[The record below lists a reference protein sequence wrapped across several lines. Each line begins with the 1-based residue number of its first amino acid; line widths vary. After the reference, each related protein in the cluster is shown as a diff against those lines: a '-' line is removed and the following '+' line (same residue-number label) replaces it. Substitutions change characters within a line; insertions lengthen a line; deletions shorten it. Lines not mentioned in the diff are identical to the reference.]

1 MLPSPLHPALVH
13 FPIVLMFL
21 LPISGIVA
29 IWAIRRGARVGR
41 AWLVPLAV
49 ASALA
54 GSAWLAVE
62 TGESEEER
70 VEDVVGERFVEAHA
84 DAATRFLALSVVTLV
99 IVGAGLAPG
108 RWGAI
113 ARGTATAAAAGLV
126 VAGARV
132 GHSGGELV
140 YRHGAASAYVASEG
154 ATTSPESRSGE
165 LRGERDADDQVGRAP

>member
-1 MLPSPLHPALVH
+1 MLPNPLHPAIVH

-29 IWAIRRGARVGR
+29 IWAIRRGASVGR

-62 TGESEEER
+62 TGESQEER
-70 VEDVVGERFVEAHA
+70 VGDVVGERVVEAHA
-84 DAATRFLALSVVTLV
+84 DAATTFLALSVVTLV
-99 IVGAGLAPG
+99 IVGAGVAPG
-108 RWGAI
+108 RWGAV
-113 ARGTATAAAAGLV
+113 ARGLATIAATGLV

-132 GHSGGELV
+132 GHSGGQLV
-140 YRHGAASAYVASEG
+140 YQHGAASAYVVTDG
-154 ATTSPESRSGE
+154 APTPSGSTSDESRE
-165 LRGERDADDQVGRAP
+165 ERDTDNQAGRTP